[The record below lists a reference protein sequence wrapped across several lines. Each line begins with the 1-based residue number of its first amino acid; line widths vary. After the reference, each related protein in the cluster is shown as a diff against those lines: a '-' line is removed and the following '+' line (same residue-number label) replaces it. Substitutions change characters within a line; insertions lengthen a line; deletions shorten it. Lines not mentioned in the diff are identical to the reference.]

1 MADLDLSA
9 AIEAAR
15 ERLGL
20 TKTDYALRV
29 GLTEQGLRKI
39 VKTGRAS
46 GSTLARL
53 QRDGDVRGLGR
64 LVSGLDRTA

>member
-1 MADLDLSA
+1 MADLDLPA

-15 ERLGL
+15 KRLKL
-20 TKTDYALRV
+20 SKVDYAKRV

-39 VKTGRAS
+39 VKTGRAR

-53 QRDGDVRGLGR
+53 RRDGDVRGLGR
-64 LVSGLDRTA
+64 LVGQLDVA

>member
-20 TKTDYALRV
+20 TKTDYAQRV

-64 LVSGLDRTA
+64 LIGSLDGAA